1 MSTQDLAALVL
12 PINENSPSGDDA
24 RYEFCYEM
32 MEAEVKKFGS
42 LFGETVSWPVVEQHS
57 KEVLSQ
63 HSKDIKAI
71 CYLTRALMEESG
83 FEGLVQ
89 GLTLFNQLLD
99 DFGNALYP
107 KRKRA
112 RDGAIEWFNHQIEI
126 AARKLSIN
134 EDASQLLEQSLTLIG
149 EVQQRF
155 DVCFPDADA
164 DFFEVRSVLSEIKE
178 RSALVPESA
187 PVKESAIE
195 EPEQSKSDSI
205 DTLSPAIS
213 KTDRLPESPSIS
225 HDSTTTPKV
234 KQEKP
239 EVEIDVDFSSP
250 TIAKRTLK
258 NVAEM
263 LLSTKPGDPLAYRV
277 YRHLTWEDIDSLPE
291 SRDQVTELRLAVSAD
306 QQAEF
311 EEKSKHGGDLST
323 VKRLEKILTD
333 APFWITG
340 HYYVFSMLNHLGYQ
354 QAADAVKQEV
364 AALTKDLNGI
374 EALKF
379 KDQLPFAS
387 DETLRWIESNA
398 NSNTTSLQPSIFVD
412 DEEDVSCVTLD
423 NLGEHVA
430 NLATKLDQE
439 GSGRGRFLLHLKMV
453 KIYHQVGLY
462 SLCMPYLESV
472 LDICKESNLP
482 QWEPHLAAQLNGL
495 VEATLKALYPSDE
508 QRPQK
513 YQHWGLN

>member
-1 MSTQDLAALVL
+1 MSIQDLAALTL
-12 PINENSPSGDDA
+12 PITENSPSGDDA

-42 LFGETVSWPVVEQHS
+42 LFGETVSWTVVEQHS

-71 CYLTRALMEESG
+71 CYLTRALMEELG
-83 FEGLVQ
+83 FSGLVQ
-89 GLTLFNQLLD
+89 GLRLFNQLLD
-99 DFGNALYP
+99 DFGSTLYP

-112 RDGAIEWFNHQIEI
+112 RDGAIEWFNHQIEL

-134 EDASQLLEQSLTLIG
+134 EEASQLLEQSLTLIG
-149 EVQQRF
+149 EAQQRF
-155 DVCFPDADA
+155 DECFPDADV
-164 DFFEVRSVLSEIKE
+164 DFFEIRSVLNEIKE
-178 RSALVPESA
+178 RSAIMPETVPI
-187 PVKESAIE
+187 KESAVQE
-195 EPEQSKSDSI
+195 SAEAKPNLI
-205 DTLSPAIS
+205 DTP
-213 KTDRLPESPSIS
+213 PSTSI
-225 HDSTTTPKV
+225 TQEQTAQPTV
-234 KQEKP
+234 QAKQERP
-239 EVEIDVDFSSP
+239 QVELDVDFSSP

-263 LLSTKPGDPLAYRV
+263 LLSTKPSDPLAYRV
-277 YRHLTWEDIDSLPE
+277 YRYLTWEDIDSLPDDRE
-291 SRDQVTELRLAVSAD
+291 QVTELRLAVSAD

-311 EEKSKHGGDLST
+311 EEKSKQGGDLAT

-333 APFWITG
+333 APFWLTG
-340 HYYVFSMLNHLGYQ
+340 HYYVFSMLNQLGYQ

-364 AALTKDLNGI
+364 FALTQGLNGI
-374 EALKF
+374 ETLKF

-387 DETLRWIESNA
+387 DETLRWIESSA
-398 NSNTTSLQPSIFVD
+398 TSNTTSLQTSIFVD

-430 NLATKLDQE
+430 DLATKLDQE

-513 YQHWGLN
+513 YQDWGLN